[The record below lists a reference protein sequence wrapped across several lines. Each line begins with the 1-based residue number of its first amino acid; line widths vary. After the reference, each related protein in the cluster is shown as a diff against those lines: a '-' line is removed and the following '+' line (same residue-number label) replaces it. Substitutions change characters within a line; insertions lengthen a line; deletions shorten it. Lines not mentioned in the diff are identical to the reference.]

1 MLNKDSLDATLQSM
15 GATLGAR
22 ANADAGILL
31 GSGTSYLDIDWAREE
46 CGVVLVESSSSAM
59 KGLLLA
65 VTVDGIM

>member
-46 CGVVLVESSSSAM
+46 CGMVSVESSSVM
-59 KGLLLA
+59 KGLLPA